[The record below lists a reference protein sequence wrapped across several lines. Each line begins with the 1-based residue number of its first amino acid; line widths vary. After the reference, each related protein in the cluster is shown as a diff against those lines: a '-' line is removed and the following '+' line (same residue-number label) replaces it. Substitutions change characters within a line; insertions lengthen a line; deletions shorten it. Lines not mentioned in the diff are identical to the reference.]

1 MDITEAVQCIMGN
14 IRPLKC
20 PRTLSALVYNGGR
33 MFWCQGQCLL
43 ISLWSGFHVLLL
55 FLLTSV
61 YDMSSIALW
70 VKPDAFDFGAIH
82 APLPP
87 KLTLQVTTRI
97 FCISSSD
104 FRQLI
109 KSFQLKNLKIQF
121 LIIIQLYLFCLAV
134 FLIYFIHFI
143 FRILASIIKSHT
155 TY

>member
-1 MDITEAVQCIMGN
+1 
-14 IRPLKC
+14 
-20 PRTLSALVYNGGR
+20 
-33 MFWCQGQCLL
+33 MFWCQGWCLL
-43 ISLWSGFHVLLL
+43 ISLWSGLHILLQ

-104 FRQLI
+104 IR
-109 KSFQLKNLKIQF
+109 
-121 LIIIQLYLFCLAV
+121 
-134 FLIYFIHFI
+134 
-143 FRILASIIKSHT
+143 
-155 TY
+155 